1 MTSNASA
8 KDEILARIRNANRG
22 ESTAQMA
29 ASDWESIP
37 RTYVSAPKMAPK
49 DVVELL
55 IDRLRD
61 YDAAVE
67 TVSLRDVPAAI
78 VRVLASRGNPSV
90 LVPPGFPADLLADG
104 DFTTDKTFSST
115 ELDHFEG
122 IITMATLAIAETG
135 TIVLQNVPG
144 QGRRAATLVPD
155 FHLCVLKASDT
166 VGSVPEAV
174 RRLVSTAHLPTTFIS
189 GPSATAD
196 IEMTRIKGVHGPR
209 FLHVL
214 LVNA

>member
-104 DFTTDKTFSST
+104 DFTTDKNVFQHRTRPFRRYYHHGDAGDRGNRNYRVAECSRPGSARGHPGSRLSPLRSQGIGHRRERPGSRT
-115 ELDHFEG
+115 PPCFHGPPADH
-122 IITMATLAIAETG
+122 
-135 TIVLQNVPG
+135 V
-144 QGRRAATLVPD
+144 
-155 FHLCVLKASDT
+155 
-166 VGSVPEAV
+166 
-174 RRLVSTAHLPTTFIS
+174 HLPARQPQLT
-189 GPSATAD
+189 
-196 IEMTRIKGVHGPR
+196 
-209 FLHVL
+209 
-214 LVNA
+214 